1 MHGYRHCVWH
11 AAGGRSDYRHRR
23 TDLLAGVIIG
33 FGLSLFRPALLSS
46 RLKIGLHNDAT
57 PGEASLHLDGSTT
70 FLKVPSMARTLE
82 RVPNNT
88 RLTLVLDRL
97 SHVDQAC
104 LEVLREWSRNASARG
119 CELVVDW
126 KALHARVKGQRAAA

>member
-1 MHGYRHCVWH
+1 V
-11 AAGGRSDYRHRR
+11 
-23 TDLLAGVIIG
+23 
-33 FGLSLFRPALLSS
+33 
-46 RLKIGLHNDAT
+46 
-57 PGEASLHLDGSTT
+57 HLEGSAT

-97 SHVDQAC
+97 LHVDQAC
-104 LEVLREWSRNASARG
+104 LEMLREWSRNASTRG

-126 KALHARVKGQRAAA
+126 KALDSRVEGRRVVA

>member
-1 MHGYRHCVWH
+1 MHGDRHCVGH
-11 AAGGRSDYRHRR
+11 AAGGRSDHRHRR

-57 PGEASLHLDGSTT
+57 PGEASLHLDDSAT
-70 FLKVPSMARTLE
+70 FFKVPSMARTLE

-126 KALHARVKGQRAAA
+126 KALHSRVEGQRAAA